1 MLRTRAWL
9 AAAVAPLL
17 VAGCESSTGP
27 EDGARV
33 RIAFTTAAG
42 TARSLDGVSLSREA
56 SGDRVLQGSN
66 GTLTITDV
74 RMIVAEFEL
83 EGPDACG
90 VPDEEGELDEC
101 EFKAAPSLLRL
112 PLNGGEVVV
121 ATDQVPLGTYTELEF
136 EIEDLEEDE
145 DDRER
150 TRAGIAN
157 VRSQL
162 RGAFPRV
169 PDEAS
174 AVVVGTFTPNDGA
187 PRPFTVYL
195 DADVEVEIELAP
207 PLVISDQGASRTV
220 TVQLDPARWFAQG
233 GQVLDLSQFNER
245 LLELDDR
252 FQLGVVGV
260 EDDEDDD

>member
-1 MLRTRAWL
+1 MLRTGLLLVL
-9 AAAVAPLL
+9 AATPLL
-17 VAGCESSTGP
+17 LTACESSTGL

-42 TARSLDGVSLSREA
+42 TAGSLAGVSLSREA
-56 SGDRVLQGSN
+56 TGDRVLQGPN

-90 VPDEEGELDEC
+90 VPDEDGELEEC
-101 EFKAAPSLLRL
+101 EFNAPPSLLRL
-112 PLNGGEVVV
+112 PLDGDAVVV
-121 ATDQVPLGTYTELEF
+121 ATDEVPLGTYTELEF
-136 EIEDLEEDE
+136 EIEDLDEDE

-150 TRAGIAN
+150 TRAGIAD

-174 AVVVGTFTPNDGA
+174 AVVVGTFTPTGGA

-195 DADVEVEIELAP
+195 DADVEVEIDLVP
-207 PLVISDQGASRTV
+207 PLVISEQGASRTV
-220 TVQLDPARWFAQG
+220 TVQLDPARWFVQG
-233 GQVLDLSQFNER
+233 GQVLDLSLFNER
-245 LLELDDR
+245 LLELEDE
-252 FQLGVVGV
+252 FELGVVGIQ
-260 EDDEDDD
+260 DDD